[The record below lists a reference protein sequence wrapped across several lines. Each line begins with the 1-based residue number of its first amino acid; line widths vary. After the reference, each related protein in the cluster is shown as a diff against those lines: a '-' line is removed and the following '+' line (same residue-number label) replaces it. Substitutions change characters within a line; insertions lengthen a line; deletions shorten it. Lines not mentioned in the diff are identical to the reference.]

1 MTSPSSHQ
9 TSTPTP
15 REQAGA
21 AASPEATEQEV
32 ASISTGHQEVVTG
45 TKTRWGWFAG
55 RGELWFVL
63 LLVILATVLLVGGL
77 TMEVLGESRP
87 GPQFFPIIIA
97 VMLYISAAAIAFFT
111 VRTPTLPDGKPHPGR
126 GNFSA
131 TMLKDLGDAKE
142 ERVLRYYSKY
152 SDKWATYS
160 DWKTVGTLIAA
171 MAIFILI
178 LNPVGWVISA
188 TLLFFVVVRALG
200 SKNTWV
206 DLGVA
211 LLFASI
217 IQLAFNEGLGLPL
230 PPGFLEGLL

>member
-1 MTSPSSHQ
+1 MTTRS
-9 TSTPTP
+9 TSQPT
-15 REQAGA
+15 
-21 AASPEATEQEV
+21 TEQEV
-32 ASISTGHQEVVTG
+32 ASISAGHDEVVKG

-63 LLVILATVLLVGGL
+63 LLVVLATVLLVGGL

-87 GPQFFPIIIA
+87 GPQFFPIVIA
-97 VMLYISAAAIAFFT
+97 VMLYISAAAITFFT
-111 VRTPTLPDGKPHPGR
+111 IRTPTLPDGEPHPGR

-131 TMLKDLGDAKE
+131 AMLKELGNAHE
-142 ERVLRYYSKY
+142 EKVRRRYSKY
-152 SDKWATYS
+152 SEQWATYS
-160 DWKTVGTLIAA
+160 DWKTVGTIVAA
-171 MAIFILI
+171 IVLFILI
-178 LNPVGWVISA
+178 LNPLGWVISA
-188 TLLFFVVVRALG
+188 TMLFFVVVRALG

>member
-1 MTSPSSHQ
+1 MTKTSSHQ
-9 TSTPTP
+9 TLTHAKTP
-15 REQAGA
+15 
-21 AASPEATEQEV
+21 ASSSIEQEI
-32 ASISTGHQEVVTG
+32 ADISPGHGEVVTG
-45 TKTRWGWFAG
+45 TKSRWGWFAG

-63 LLVILATVLLVGGL
+63 VVLVVATVLLVGGL

-87 GPQFFPIIIA
+87 GPQFFPIVIA
-97 VMLYISAAAIAFFT
+97 VMLYVSAVAIAFFT
-111 VRTPTLPDGKPHPGR
+111 IRTPTLPDGKPHPGR

-131 TMLKDLGDAKE
+131 AMLKDLGGAEE
-142 ERVLRYYSKY
+142 ERVNRYYSKY

-160 DWKTVGTLIAA
+160 DWKTVGTLLAA
-171 MAIFILI
+171 MIIFALI

-200 SKNTWV
+200 SKKTWV

-211 LLFASI
+211 LLVSSI

>member
-1 MTSPSSHQ
+1 MTSPSSPQ
-9 TSTPTP
+9 S
-15 REQAGA
+15 
-21 AASPEATEQEV
+21 SPQYSAEVEVSDVDVATEQEV
-32 ASISTGHQEVVTG
+32 AAISAGHEEVVTG
-45 TKTRWGWFAG
+45 TKSRWGWFAG

-63 LLVILATVLLVGGL
+63 LLLVLATVLLFGGIN
-77 TMEVLGESRP
+77 MEVLGESRP
-87 GPQFFPIIIA
+87 GPQFFPIAIA

-111 VRTPTLPDGKPHPGR
+111 VRTPALPDGKPHPGR

-131 TMLKDLGDAKE
+131 AMLKDLGNAQQ
-142 ERVLRYYSKY
+142 ERVQRYYSKY
-152 SDKWATYS
+152 SDKWTTYS

-171 MAIFILI
+171 MALFIVI
-178 LNPVGWVISA
+178 LNPVGWVLSA
-188 TLLFFVVVRALG
+188 TMLFFVVVRALG

>member
-1 MTSPSSHQ
+1 MTPPSSTQVSTPSTASPSSK
-9 TSTPTP
+9 TTESM
-15 REQAGA
+15 
-21 AASPEATEQEV
+21 EQEV
-32 ASISTGHQEVVTG
+32 AAISTGHEEVVKG
-45 TKTRWGWFAG
+45 TKSRWGWFAG

-77 TMEVLGESRP
+77 TMEVLGDSRP
-87 GPQFFPIIIA
+87 GPQFFPIVISII
-97 VMLYISAAAIAFFT
+97 LYISAGAIAIST
-111 VRTPTLPDGKPHPGR
+111 IRHPTLPDGEPHPGR

-131 TMLKDLGDAKE
+131 AMLKDLGNAQE
-142 ERVLRYYSKY
+142 ERVQRRYSKY

-171 MAIFILI
+171 MAVFIVI
-178 LNPVGWVISA
+178 LNPVGWVLSA
-188 TLLFFVVVRALG
+188 TMLFFVVVRALG
-200 SKNTWV
+200 SNNTWI

-211 LLFASI
+211 LLFASV